1 MGWFF
6 PHTPHSWGAEGFTF
20 IEAVCRAAAVG
31 GALKRRASGTLDDT
45 WTVSLKTCD
54 LSRLKISFSRNF
66 NRYERSLSWPSPSL
80 DHSSLTSWGK
90 RDKIRGVR
98 MTPYWVPQIPRA
110 SRERV
115 CACKSSLSFHKFD
128 TEHLFITG
136 IFNSVCMWV
145 KIIRSLRPNR
155 SVSIWRA
162 DW

>member
-1 MGWFF
+1 MIL
-6 PHTPHSWGAEGFTF
+6 PTHSTLTGCRGFH
-20 IEAVCRAAAVG
+20 IHW
-31 GALKRRASGTLDDT
+31 S
-45 WTVSLKTCD
+45 SLQGCSSRWRFKT
-54 LSRLKISFSRNF
+54 SRLGDTQWYLDSVFKDLWSLTPQNF

-98 MTPYWVPQIPRA
+98 MTSYWVPQIPRA

-115 CACKSSLSFHKFD
+115 CDCKSSLSFHKFA